1 MSCREQKNPKCI
13 SYTYILYYI
22 LYLIIFQSFFKH
34 VAAQQ
39 VVAAAKPVFQTL
51 AILEKT
57 TTSERLVLNIKLLG
71 MRLTKFLEL
80 GGRLGTIHILRKHL
94 YLIFHKKQGFF
105 LSKRNNFLLNTKV
118 GD

>member
-1 MSCREQKNPKCI
+1 MYFLRDRYS
-13 SYTYILYYI
+13 LYYI
-22 LYLIIFQSFFKH
+22 LYLIKFQSFFKH

-94 YLIFHKKQGFF
+94 YPNIFPICIGQIFCKQCC
-105 LSKRNNFLLNTKV
+105 LSE
-118 GD
+118 

>member
-1 MSCREQKNPKCI
+1 MLHTVPHN
-13 SYTYILYYI
+13 L
-22 LYLIIFQSFFKH
+22 LSFFKH

-39 VVAAAKPVFQTL
+39 VVVAAKPVFQTL

-94 YLIFHKKQGFF
+94 YSTKLNLTNYFF
-105 LSKRNNFLLNTKV
+105 FSKTRFFVKTK
-118 GD
+118 

>member
-1 MSCREQKNPKCI
+1 MEKVGLNTLQITQKMHFLWD
-13 SYTYILYYI
+13 TYSLYYI

-80 GGRLGTIHILRKHL
+80 GGRLGTIHILRTKHL
-94 YLIFHKKQGFF
+94 YLIFHKKLGVFF
-105 LSKRNNFLLNTKV
+105 VKTK
-118 GD
+118 